1 MTYSTNILN
10 EELCYSKNPKM
21 CDPILVTPLPK
32 MRPIIKL
39 VPRVR
44 GCPIIVNP
52 IVKMGPHPAA
62 AHPHEPLIPGGV
74 GGRAKALYPL
84 DNRTVMW

>member
-1 MTYSTNILN
+1 
-10 EELCYSKNPKM
+10 M

-32 MRPIIKL
+32 MRPHHQI
-39 VPRVR
+39 RSQ

-62 AHPHEPLIPGGV
+62 AHPHEPLIPGGG
-74 GGRAKALYPL
+74 GGRGKALYPL
-84 DNRTVMW
+84 DNYTVMW

>member
-1 MTYSTNILN
+1 
-10 EELCYSKNPKM
+10 M

-32 MRPIIKL
+32 MRPHHQI
-39 VPRVR
+39 RSQ

-62 AHPHEPLIPGGV
+62 AHPHEPLIPGG
-74 GGRAKALYPL
+74 GEGAKLCIHL
-84 DNRTVMW
+84 ITTLLCGKR